1 QAKEMVK
8 NFKNQVKLLSS
19 LNANI
24 KKKKNV
30 YFEAIHQRMKTFT
43 QNSMPGFVLKIAGGV
58 NIATDAKASRNT
70 NIANY
75 GKERILAH
83 ATEIDVFL
91 AQKGVMNNITKAIIK
106 NEAGFQAIKAVA
118 NDQIYLINEEI
129 ISRPGFRLIQGIKTI
144 GNILYPNI
152 YSNLTHN

>member
-1 QAKEMVK
+1 
-8 NFKNQVKLLSS
+8 
-19 LNANI
+19 
-24 KKKKNV
+24 
-30 YFEAIHQRMKTFT
+30 
-43 QNSMPGFVLKIAGGV
+43 MPGFVLKIAGGV

-91 AQKGVMNNITKAIIK
+91 AQKGVINNITKAIIK
-106 NEAGFQAIKAVA
+106 NEPGFQAIKAVA